1 MHTRTHS
8 SQHWKWIKS
17 FHQSCPKTYVY
28 IYVTLSVKTQL
39 KSFFCDFAVFYKK
52 NNSYGKE
59 HSVKMLH
66 LYL

>member
-28 IYVTLSVKTQL
+28 ICDPLCENPAKVI
-39 KSFFCDFAVFYKK
+39 FCDFAVFYKK